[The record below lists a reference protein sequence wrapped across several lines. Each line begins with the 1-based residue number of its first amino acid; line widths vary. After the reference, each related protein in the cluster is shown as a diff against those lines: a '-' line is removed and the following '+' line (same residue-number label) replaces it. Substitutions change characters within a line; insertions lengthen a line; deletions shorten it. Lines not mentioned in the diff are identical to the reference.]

1 MEDFDDFEDFDDVL
15 KKKTGFNQGCRGS
28 FHSNLAGPPCRKSQE
43 PIKSLELILIFIK
56 TNLITL
62 FRS

>member
-1 MEDFDDFEDFDDVL
+1 MLEDFEDFEDFDDVL

-43 PIKSLELILIFIK
+43 PIKKS
-56 TNLITL
+56 
-62 FRS
+62 